1 MLVVDDVSSVLAD
14 DCSERPLF
22 IQMLI
27 FKSTSK
33 QHSRE
38 VLARLQPSLWVVLMA
53 PDGGQGKFGN
63 TNKLTNLR
71 LYKIL
76 SIFY

>member
-1 MLVVDDVSSVLAD
+1 MTSHQVFWQMIVVKGPFSYKCLFSKALGLVVGG
-14 DCSERPLF
+14 
-22 IQMLI
+22 
-27 FKSTSK
+27 
-33 QHSRE
+33 RE
-38 VLARLQPSLWVVLMA
+38 VLARLQPSLRVVLMA
-53 PDGGQGKFGN
+53 PGGQGKFGN